1 MENLNL
7 NNISN
12 QNRQFEL
19 FSSNINTSIN
29 FQNTNNLK
37 IECETLTEWRNKIH
51 NHQIKISE
59 DSHNENL
66 QQTILPVKKFINEKE
81 IDPFSLQPLSLNF
94 WRTNQHIHSGPA
106 MYFVID
112 NMESSKIILYIG
124 ETNSANKR
132 WKGEHDCKNYLS
144 NYKETLASNNLS
156 SHQDIRFFLD
166 VPKDVKSRRK
176 LEQKLI
182 YLWLPP
188 FNKESRRRW
197 GTSFTNDYKFINSFK
212 NEIFYFSK

>member
-1 MENLNL
+1 MENFSI

-19 FSSNINTSIN
+19 FGSKTNTSNN
-29 FQNTNNLK
+29 FQHANHLK
-37 IECETLTEWRNKIH
+37 IKGENLTEWRNKIH
-51 NHQIKISE
+51 NYQLKISE
-59 DSHNENL
+59 DSQNKNF
-66 QQTILPVKKFINEKE
+66 QQTILPVKKSFNEKK

-94 WRTNQHIHSGPA
+94 WRTNQSIHSGPA

-144 NYKETLASNNLS
+144 NYKEALAYNNLS
-156 SHQDIRFFLD
+156 SHQDIRFYLD
-166 VPKDVKSRRK
+166 VPKEVKLRRK
-176 LEQKLI
+176 LEQQLI

-188 FNKESRRRW
+188 FNKETRDRW
-197 GTSFTNDYKFINSFK
+197 KTTFTNN
-212 NEIFYFSK
+212 

>member
-1 MENLNL
+1 MIYNLENFNS
-7 NNISN
+7 NNISK

-19 FSSNINTSIN
+19 FGSNTNTSIN

-37 IECETLTEWRNKIH
+37 IECKTLTEWRNKIH
-51 NHQIKISE
+51 NHQLKISE
-59 DSHNENL
+59 DSHNQIL
-66 QQTILPVKKFINEKE
+66 QQTILPEKKIFNENK

-94 WRTNQHIHSGPA
+94 WRTNQHIHNGPA

-112 NMESSKIILYIG
+112 NMVSSKIILYIG

-132 WKGEHDCKNYLS
+132 WKGDHDCKNYLM
-144 NYKETLASNNLS
+144 NYKEALAHNNLS

-166 VPKDVKSRRK
+166 VPKEVKLRRK
-176 LEQKLI
+176 LEQQLI

-188 FNKESRRRW
+188 FNKETRERW
-197 GTSFTNDYKFINSFK
+197 TTIFTNN
-212 NEIFYFSK
+212 

>member
-1 MENLNL
+1 MFLENYNL

-19 FSSNINTSIN
+19 FGSNTNTSIN

-37 IECETLTEWRNKIH
+37 IKCETLTEWRNKIH
-51 NHQIKISE
+51 NHQLKISE
-59 DSHNENL
+59 DSQNKTH
-66 QQTILPVKKFINEKE
+66 QQTILPVKELFSEKN

-94 WRTNQHIHSGPA
+94 WRTNQHIHNGPA

-112 NMESSKIILYIG
+112 NMVSSKIILYIG

-132 WKGEHDCKNYLS
+132 WKGEHDCKNYLI
-144 NYKETLASNNLS
+144 NYKEALAHNHLS

-166 VPKDVKSRRK
+166 VPKEVKLRRK
-176 LEQKLI
+176 LEQQLI

-188 FNKESRRRW
+188 FNKETRDRW
-197 GTSFTNDYKFINSFK
+197 ATTFTNN
-212 NEIFYFSK
+212 

>member
-1 MENLNL
+1 MEKFNL

-19 FSSNINTSIN
+19 FGSNVNTSIN
-29 FQNTNNLK
+29 FQHSNNLNIK
-37 IECETLTEWRNKIH
+37 GEILTEWRERIY
-51 NHQIKISE
+51 NHQFKISK
-59 DSHNENL
+59 DTQNKTLH
-66 QQTILPVKKFINEKE
+66 QTSLPINTISDERK

-94 WRTNQHIHSGPA
+94 WRTNQYIHNGPA

-112 NMESSKIILYIG
+112 SMESSKIILYIG

-132 WKGEHDCKNYLS
+132 WKGEHDCKNYLM
-144 NYKETLASNNLS
+144 NYKEALAHSKLS

-166 VPKDVKSRRK
+166 VPKEVKLRRK
-176 LEQKLI
+176 LEQQLI

-188 FNKESRRRW
+188 FNKETRDRW
-197 GTSFTNDYKFINSFK
+197 ATTFTNN
-212 NEIFYFSK
+212 